1 MNNVLGKIYGWIS
14 NGPMGND
21 LEMAERVNTGRSYT
35 NFVNMKHQQ
44 EVDLNPDDPLD
55 AALIGANIRI
65 ARQATT
71 YQDLGNAIAM
81 RNVVRVKDVNSQT
94 PVVIRKQEVN
104 VLADKNGKEIRTTD
118 TNKVQLLMN
127 AGYTLIDIVN
137 EESNVESE
145 EMPF

>member
-35 NFVNMKHQQ
+35 NFVNMKNQE

-137 EESNVESE
+137 EDVKG
-145 EMPF
+145 